1 MAVKHHNI
9 TGEFTNELLAAGDNV
24 RVSSISLANVE
35 GTYACSV
42 DLWIEKKLT
51 GKFYYMKQV
60 LLPADTSLIY
70 DVSFYND
77 GGEFGL
83 YIKLTKSASETPA
96 VDVIIS

>member
-1 MAVKHHNI
+1 
-9 TGEFTNELLAAGDNV
+9 
-24 RVSSISLANVE
+24 
-35 GTYACSV
+35 
-42 DLWIEKKLT
+42 
-51 GKFYYMKQV
+51 MKQV

-70 DVSFYND
+70 DVSFDND